1 MAGQRETGFCY
12 RCRRRRRRRTGTS
25 GFWPMAI
32 VCTTAVALQLFGG
45 STAFT
50 ILSPFSYSSLT
61 IKNLLN
67 SVLLS
72 SNANLAGGGR
82 NFKSDVLED
91 ASLITVR
98 MPLQC
103 QSKMN
108 PLNYLVFIIYNLSL
122 IVHHSSSVILLSSFI
137 IHLFISLK
145 ISHFLVFHFRII
157 EAAHHATVISFIS
170 VSSFS
175 FYHLN

>member
-1 MAGQRETGFCY
+1 MLMMAGQDETGYC
-12 RCRRRRRRRTGTS
+12 CRWRRRRRTGPS

-61 IKNLLN
+61 FKNLLN

-91 ASLITVR
+91 ASLITVC
-98 MPLQC
+98 MLFLQ
-103 QSKMN
+103 
-108 PLNYLVFIIYNLSL
+108 YLSINLSFFLLSFIIYQLFL
-122 IVHHSSSVILLSSFI
+122 IMFFFFFFFEST
-137 IHLFISLK
+137 
-145 ISHFLVFHFRII
+145 
-157 EAAHHATVISFIS
+157 EADHHATVICFIS
-170 VSSFS
+170 VLFLFPSSKLSEFS
-175 FYHLN
+175 NFYFE